1 MIDAIILN
9 YNDYKTTIR
18 LINEINDFDVIDHI
32 IVVDN
37 CSTNELYNKLK
48 ELSSKK
54 ISVIETDK
62 NGGYGYG
69 NNYGMRFSYK
79 TNNPDYYLICN
90 PDVHFSNKT
99 IKNSIDFLIKNDDYG
114 IVAPS
119 MLNKDNKK
127 EKMRAWKIPNAF
139 EYALS
144 FGTIISHIY
153 HPNMYDY
160 SELENEKFIQ
170 VEIVPGS
177 LLIVKANAIKES
189 KYYDENVF
197 LYAEEMIL
205 GIKMK
210 NANYKTALLLNDYYV
225 HEHSVSINKNVNKID
240 KRILMNRSKYY
251 ALTHYLNSNKFD
263 KLIAKILSIL
273 SLIEATIWQ
282 LISSIINN

>member
-9 YNDYKTTIR
+9 YNDYKTTIG
-18 LINEINDFDVIDHI
+18 LINEINGFDVIDHI
-32 IVVDN
+32 IIVDN
-37 CSTNELYNKLK
+37 CSTNESYSKLK
-48 ELSSKK
+48 KLSSKK
-54 ISVIETDK
+54 ILVIKTDK

-99 IKNSIDFLIKNDDYG
+99 IKNSIDFLLKNDDYG
-114 IVAPS
+114 IVAPTV
-119 MLNKDNKK
+119 LNKDNKK

-144 FGTIISHIY
+144 FGMIISHIY
-153 HPNMYDY
+153 HPNIYDY
-160 SELENEKFIQ
+160 SEYENKEFIK
-170 VEIVPGS
+170 VEVVPGS
-177 LLIVKANAIKES
+177 LLIVKAKAIKES

-197 LYAEEMIL
+197 LFAEEMIL
-205 GIKMK
+205 GIRMK

-225 HEHSVSINKNVNKID
+225 HEHSVSINKNVNRIN

-251 ALTHYLNSNKFD
+251 ALTHYLNSNIFN
-263 KLIAKILSIL
+263 KLIAKILGTL
-273 SLIEATIWQ
+273 SLFEVTVWQ
-282 LISSIINN
+282 LINSIFKK